1 MKSTLTELF
10 LQDGLGEGR
19 LGSPRSPARPPSL
32 RKRQSAQ
39 LNDLEAKLAQLM
51 AENAALTKAKNDAEA
66 ELSQRN
72 AELSSILAE
81 KEVELEYLERE
92 YREAQE
98 TCNRLEETYEGLKSS
113 TCAIAVKH
121 SEKVREL
128 EEQVK
133 KAAEELAA
141 AQKGG
146 HEQYTKAIAEKD
158 AQIAHL
164 RAQLDAQT
172 AQIRE
177 MQEQIDN
184 QQQALA
190 AAAAR
195 QQQLPEP
202 SVSVSD
208 DFLDLHDV
216 DYFDQR
222 LQQLCAHVQQWV
234 LRFSK
239 FSDMRRC
246 RPISEIDDA
255 KLIDRLDNAVL
266 DGSDVD
272 DYLADRVR
280 RRDVFM
286 SMVMTMIY
294 EFVFTRFLFG
304 MDRDQRQRLKYL
316 EKQLSETGPVHA
328 VRQWRAVTLTLLSQR
343 RNYKSQR
350 DRDTE
355 AVVQAILDG
364 LDKILPPPSDK
375 EEVILDQLRRV
386 VREAVSLSIKM
397 RCQRAEYIMLPP
409 LQPEYDE
416 SGELVETVSFNAALM
431 NERSGDAEA
440 PDPEEL
446 ERQRATVRVVLFP
459 LVIRKG
465 DDLGRGDDEVVV
477 CPAQVLVQRP
487 RKQRR
492 VASGGGR
499 PPAVSRA
506 PTGMGD
512 EEMGGMEAGRI

>member
-1 MKSTLTELF
+1 
-10 LQDGLGEGR
+10 
-19 LGSPRSPARPPSL
+19 
-32 RKRQSAQ
+32 
-39 LNDLEAKLAQLM
+39 M
-51 AENAALTKAKNDAEA
+51 AENAALQKAKNDAEA

-72 AELSSILAE
+72 ADLASILAD
-81 KEVELEYLERE
+81 KNVEIENLQRE
-92 YREAQE
+92 IQETQE
-98 TCNRLEETYEGLKSS
+98 TCNRLEETYEGLKTS
-113 TCAIAVKH
+113 TSAIAVKH
-121 SEKVREL
+121 NETVRAL

-133 KAAEELAA
+133 KAAGELAA
-141 AQKGG
+141 AQGN
-146 HEQYTKAIAEKD
+146 HEQEYTKAIAEKD

-164 RAQLDAQT
+164 RAQLNAQT

-177 MQEQIDN
+177 LQEQIES
-184 QQQALA
+184 QQI
-190 AAAAR
+190 AR
-195 QQQLPEP
+195 SPEP
-202 SVSVSD
+202 TATD

-222 LQQLCAHVQQWV
+222 LSQLCAHLQQWV

-239 FSDMRRC
+239 FSDMRHC
-246 RPISEIDDA
+246 RLTSEIKDE

-272 DYLADRVR
+272 VYLADRVR
-280 RRDVFM
+280 RRDVLM
-286 SMVMTMIY
+286 SMTMTMIY

-343 RNYKSQR
+343 RNYKAQR

-355 AVVQAILDG
+355 AVVQAILDA

-375 EEVILDQLRRV
+375 EKVILDQLRRV
-386 VREAVSLSIKM
+386 VREAVKLSIEM
-397 RCQRAEYIMLPP
+397 RTQRAEYIMLPP

-431 NERSGDAEA
+431 NERSGDVDV
-440 PDPEEL
+440 PSPEEL

-465 DDLGRGDDEVVV
+465 DDWGRGDDEVVV

-487 RKQRR
+487 RKQRS
-492 VASGGGR
+492 AAGGR
-499 PPAVSRA
+499 VVSGQKARE
-506 PTGMGD
+506 PVSQGMKGD
-512 EEMGGMEAGRI
+512 EMMGGMGGQV

>member
-1 MKSTLTELF
+1 LV
-10 LQDGLGEGR
+10 D
-19 LGSPRSPARPPSL
+19 
-32 RKRQSAQ
+32 Q

-51 AENAALTKAKNDAEA
+51 DENAALQKARNDAEA

-72 AELSSILAE
+72 ADLSSILAD
-81 KEVELEYLERE
+81 KNVEIENLQRE
-92 YREAQE
+92 IRETQE
-98 TCNRLEETYEGLKSS
+98 TCDRLEETYEGLKSS
-113 TCAIAVKH
+113 TSAIAVKH
-121 SEKVREL
+121 NETVRAL

-133 KAAEELAA
+133 KASEELAA
-141 AQKGG
+141 AQGG
-146 HEQYTKAIAEKD
+146 HEQYTKAVAEKD

-177 MQEQIDN
+177 LQEQIEK
-184 QQQALA
+184 QQI
-190 AAAAR
+190 AR
-195 QQQLPEP
+195 SPEP
-202 SVSVSD
+202 SGAD

-222 LQQLCAHVQQWV
+222 LSQLCAHVQQWV

-239 FSDMRRC
+239 FSDMRHC
-246 RPISEIDDA
+246 RLTSEINDE

-272 DYLADRVR
+272 VYLADRVG

-286 SMVMTMIY
+286 SMTMTMIY

-355 AVVQAILDG
+355 AVVQAILDA

-375 EEVILDQLRRV
+375 EKTILDQLRRV
-386 VREAVSLSIKM
+386 VKEAVALSIQM

-431 NERSGDAEA
+431 NERSGDVQV
-440 PDPEEL
+440 PSPEEL

-465 DDLGRGDDEVVV
+465 DDWGRGDDEVVV

-487 RKQRR
+487 RKQKSGR
-492 VASGGGR
+492 VVSAGKAASV
-499 PPAVSRA
+499 PVPQQ
-506 PTGMGD
+506 GMRGD
-512 EEMGGMEAGRI
+512 DQMMGGMGSQV

>member
-1 MKSTLTELF
+1 
-10 LQDGLGEGR
+10 
-19 LGSPRSPARPPSL
+19 
-32 RKRQSAQ
+32 
-39 LNDLEAKLAQLM
+39 M
-51 AENAALTKAKNDAEA
+51 AENAALQKAKNDAET

-72 AELSSILAE
+72 SELSSILADKNIE
-81 KEVELEYLERE
+81 IENLQRE
-92 YREAQE
+92 IQE
-98 TCNRLEETYEGLKSS
+98 TRETCDRLEETYEGFKSS
-113 TCAIAVKH
+113 TAAIAAKH
-121 SEKVREL
+121 SDKVREL
-128 EEQVK
+128 EEQVR
-133 KAAEELAA
+133 KAAEDLAA
-141 AQKGG
+141 AQGG

-164 RAQLDAQT
+164 RAQLDAQ
-172 AQIRE
+172 AARISELQKEIE
-177 MQEQIDN
+177 NQEQIF
-184 QQQALA
+184 
-190 AAAAR
+190 R
-195 QQQLPEP
+195 SPEP
-202 SVSVSD
+202 SGAD

-222 LQQLCAHVQQWV
+222 LSQLCAHVQQWV

-239 FSDMRRC
+239 FSDMRHC
-246 RPISEIDDA
+246 RLTSEINDE

-272 DYLADRVR
+272 VYLADRVR

-355 AVVQAILDG
+355 AVVQAILDA

-375 EEVILDQLRRV
+375 ETVILEQLRRV
-386 VREAVSLSIKM
+386 VKEAVSLSIQM

-416 SGELVETVSFNAALM
+416 SGELIETVSFNAALM
-431 NERSGDAEA
+431 NERSGDAEV

-446 ERQRATVRVVLFP
+446 ERMRATVRVVLFP

-465 DDLGRGDDEVVV
+465 DDMGRGDDEVVV
-477 CPAQVLVQRP
+477 CQAQVLVQRP

-492 VASGGGR
+492 VVSGGKQVAR
-499 PPAVSRA
+499 DREQPVHREQREPV
-506 PTGMGD
+506 PQGMRGD
-512 EEMGGMEAGRI
+512 EMMGGMGSQV